1 MNTIGGN
8 DAMAYKFIENLKTRT
23 ISALIMIPFLILA
36 VYLMGVDLVLL
47 ALALCLTFEIGKAS
61 LRKKMPQKMAAL
73 SLLVLVY
80 SSILSLWLIGY
91 SKDGVFKIMTLFI
104 IICSSDIFAYIG
116 GSLLKGPKL
125 YTKLSPSKT
134 YSGAITGI
142 VMPVAIYYLLKQSD
156 WDLIYP
162 DLLLHQVFILA
173 FLAEL
178 GDLLESTFKRIM
190 GIKDFSNLIPGHG
203 GVMDRYDSAVLSSIY
218 FYLIL

>member
-1 MNTIGGN
+1 
-8 DAMAYKFIENLKTRT
+8 MAYKFIENLKTRT
-23 ISALIMIPFLILA
+23 LSALVMIPFLILA
-36 VYLMGVDLVLL
+36 IYLMGVDLVLL
-47 ALALCLTFEIGKAS
+47 ALLLALTFEIGKAS
-61 LRKKMPQKMAAL
+61 LGKKMPQKMAAL

-125 YTKLSPSKT
+125 YIKLSPSKT
-134 YSGAITGI
+134 YSGAIAGA
-142 VMPVAIYYLLKQSD
+142 VMPVAVYYLLQQSH
-156 WDLIYP
+156 WELIYSN
-162 DLLLHQVFILA
+162 LALYQVFILA
-173 FLAEL
+173 LLAEL
-178 GDLLESTFKRIM
+178 GDLLESAFKRIM